1 MQDGKGIIGEIAIKS
16 HRLADRRGL
25 QSAMVL
31 DSFRPLSRR
40 ASVANMLFK
49 ARSAAVYGID
59 AHIIDVE
66 VDFSG
71 VILEKSEFST
81 VGLPDAAVRESR
93 DRVRSAIRNSG
104 FDIPPTRITINL
116 APADI
121 KKEGSGFDLP
131 IAIGILGAYGGL
143 HIKDISNFLLVGELG
158 LDGTLR
164 AVQGMLPIAIAARAA
179 GIKNLVI
186 PASNA
191 REAAVVEGVDVYPVQ
206 TLSEVRELLNSA
218 FLGTLHAKPLRIEA
232 ATLLDELKQFPY
244 DFKDVRGQQV
254 AKRALEVAA
263 AGGHN
268 ILMIGPPGSGKT
280 MLAKRLPSI
289 LAPLRFEEALETT
302 KIHSVAGVLDADRG
316 LVTHRPFRSPHH
328 TISDAGL
335 IGGGMI
341 PRPGEVSLAH
351 NGLLFLDELPEFP
364 RNVLEVLRQPLEDG
378 TVTIARAA
386 MSLTFPAR
394 FMLAAAMNP
403 CPCGYFNDKSR
414 ECMCTPPMIQRYVS
428 KVSGPLLDRI
438 DIHIE
443 VPAVQYKEL
452 RGRASAEGRQ
462 RFAFASWPPASA
474 STSASPPVERPARTR
489 QRKSQV
495 RGQAIFSNSQMNT
508 QQVRTFCDLSPDA
521 ERLLERAMQQQGL
534 TARAHDR
541 ILKVARTIA
550 DLGGEP
556 DIAVKHIAEA
566 IQYRTLDRS
575 YWA

>member
-1 MQDGKGIIGEIAIKS
+1 
-16 HRLADRRGL
+16 
-25 QSAMVL
+25 
-31 DSFRPLSRR
+31 
-40 ASVANMLFK
+40 MLYK
-49 ARSAAVYGID
+49 TRSAAVYGID

-66 VDFSG
+66 VDFSH
-71 VILEKSEFST
+71 VKTNEEQFAT

-93 DRVRSAIRNSG
+93 DRVRAAIKNSG
-104 FDIPPTRITINL
+104 FDLPPTRIIINL
-116 APADI
+116 APADL

-131 IAIGILGAYGGL
+131 IAVGILGAYGGL
-143 HIKDISNFLLVGELG
+143 ANPDVSDFVLVGELG
-158 LDGTLR
+158 LDGSLR
-164 AVQGMLPIAIAARAA
+164 SVQGMLPIAVAARAA

-191 REAAVVEGVDVYPVQ
+191 REAAVVQGLNVYPVRS
-206 TLSEVRELLNSA
+206 LLEVRELLNA
-218 FLGTLHAKPLRIEA
+218 AVLGQLTAQPLTVDSKA
-232 ATLLDELKQFPY
+232 LLNEGQDIGGP
-244 DFKDVRGQQV
+244 DFRDVRGQHV
-254 AKRALEVAA
+254 AKRALEVSA

-302 KIHSVAGVLDADRG
+302 KIHSVAGVLNAEEG

-351 NGLLFLDELPEFP
+351 NGVLFLDELPEFP

-378 TVTIARAA
+378 MVTISRAA
-386 MSLTFPAR
+386 MSLSFPAR

-403 CPCGYFNDKSR
+403 CPCGYFNDKSGK
-414 ECMCTPPMIQRYVS
+414 CICTPPMIQRYVS

-443 VPAVQYKEL
+443 VPAVQYREL
-452 RGRASAEGRQ
+452 RGGSAAEGSAEIRARVMSARERQYARFLEAGERTKGSGR
-462 RFAFASWPPASA
+462 SA
-474 STSASPPVERPARTR
+474 SRAV
-489 QRKSQV
+489 
-495 RGQAIFSNSQMNT
+495 FSNAQMT
-508 QQVRTFCDLSPDA
+508 TPQIRVHCELASDA
-521 ERLLERAMQQQGL
+521 ERMLERAMQQQGL
-534 TARAHDR
+534 SARAHDR

-550 DLGGEP
+550 DLDGTTGIE
-556 DIAVKHIAEA
+556 VKHIAEA

>member
-1 MQDGKGIIGEIAIKS
+1 
-16 HRLADRRGL
+16 
-25 QSAMVL
+25 
-31 DSFRPLSRR
+31 
-40 ASVANMLFK
+40 MLFK

-59 AHIIDVE
+59 AHLIDVE
-66 VDFSG
+66 IDFSQ
-71 VILEKSEFST
+71 IKLDKEQFST

-93 DRVRSAIRNSG
+93 DRVKSAIKNSG
-104 FDIPPTRITINL
+104 FEIPPTKITINL
-116 APADI
+116 SPADL

-131 IAIGILGAYGGL
+131 IAVGILGAYGAL
-143 HIKDISNFLLVGELG
+143 TIQDLSDFLLVGELG
-158 LDGTLR
+158 LDGSLR
-164 AVQGMLPIAIAARAA
+164 AVPGTLPIAVAARAN
-179 GIKNLVI
+179 GIRNLVV

-191 REAAVVEGVDVYPVQ
+191 REAAVVDGVNVYPVKS
-206 TLSEVRELLNSA
+206 LLEVRELLNSA
-218 FLGTLHAKPLRIEA
+218 ANGGIKTAPLAVRANE
-232 ATLLDELKQFPY
+232 LLNETQHFPF
-244 DFKDVRGQQV
+244 DFKDVRGQHV

-289 LAPLRFEEALETT
+289 LAPLKFEEALETT
-302 KIHSVAGVLDADRG
+302 KIHSVAGVLDGEQG
-316 LVTHRPFRSPHH
+316 LVAHRPFRSPHH

-335 IGGGMI
+335 IGGGMV

-378 TVTIARAA
+378 TVTISRAA
-386 MSLTFPAR
+386 MSLSFPAR

-403 CPCGYFNDKSR
+403 CPCGYFNDKRR

-443 VPAVQYKEL
+443 VPAVEYKEL
-452 RGRASAEGRQ
+452 RGGAAAEGSAEIRERVLAARRRQ
-462 RFAFASWPPASA
+462 HERFGEA
-474 STSASPPVERPARTR
+474 EARTKGSGKAASR
-489 QRKSQV
+489 RV
-495 RGQAIFSNSQMNT
+495 FANSQMNT
-508 QQVRTFCDLSPDA
+508 QQIRAFCVLESDA
-521 ERLLERAMQQQGL
+521 ERMLERAMQQQGL
-534 TARAHDR
+534 SARAHDR

-550 DLGGEP
+550 DLDGAENVGT
-556 DIAVKHIAEA
+556 KHIAEA

>member
-1 MQDGKGIIGEIAIKS
+1 
-16 HRLADRRGL
+16 
-25 QSAMVL
+25 
-31 DSFRPLSRR
+31 
-40 ASVANMLFK
+40 MLFK

-59 AHIIDVE
+59 ANIIEVE

-71 VILEKSEFST
+71 VKQKEDTFNT

-93 DRVRSAIRNSG
+93 DRVRSAIKNSG

-116 APADI
+116 APADL

-143 HIKDISNFLLVGELG
+143 QLKDLTNFVLVGELG
-158 LDGTLR
+158 LDGSLR
-164 AVQGMLPIAIAARAA
+164 AVQGMLPIAVAARRA
-179 GIKNLVI
+179 GIPNLI
-186 PASNA
+186 LPAGNA
-191 REAAVVEGVDVYPVQ
+191 REAAVVEGVNVYPVAN
-206 TLSEVRELLNSA
+206 LLEVRELLNSFA
-218 FLGTLHAKPLRIEA
+218 FGASTAAPLKVDTTE
-232 ATLLDELKQFPY
+232 LLSEMQYFPF
-244 DFKDVRGQQV
+244 DFKDVRGQHV

-302 KIHSVAGVLDADRG
+302 KIHSVAGVLDAEQG

-335 IGGGMI
+335 IGGGII

-378 TVTIARAA
+378 TVTIARAS
-386 MSLTFPAR
+386 MSLSFPAR

-414 ECMCTPPMIQRYVS
+414 DCMCTPPMIQRYVS

-443 VPAVQYKEL
+443 VPAVHYKEL
-452 RGRASAEGRQ
+452 RGGAAAEGSAEIRQ
-462 RFAFASWPPASA
+462 RVLAARERQHARFTTVGERTKGSARAAAKAVFANA
-474 STSASPPVERPARTR
+474 
-489 QRKSQV
+489 
-495 RGQAIFSNSQMNT
+495 QMST
-508 QQVRTFCDLSPDA
+508 QQIRLFCELSSDA
-521 ERLLERAMQQQGL
+521 ERILEKAMQQQGL
-534 TARAHDR
+534 SARAHDR

-550 DLGGEP
+550 DLEAAK

-575 YWA
+575 YWS

>member
-1 MQDGKGIIGEIAIKS
+1 
-16 HRLADRRGL
+16 
-25 QSAMVL
+25 
-31 DSFRPLSRR
+31 
-40 ASVANMLFK
+40 MLFK

-206 TLSEVRELLNSA
+206 TLSEVRELLNSV

-232 ATLLDELKQFPY
+232 ASLLNELQQFPY

-452 RGRASAEGRQ
+452 RGRASAEGSAEIRTRVLAARERQ
-462 RFAFASWPPASA
+462 HIRFAVPLNGQPERGKATAKSA
-474 STSASPPVERPARTR
+474 AKP
-489 QRKSQV
+489 
-495 RGQAIFSNSQMNT
+495 IFSNSQMNT
-508 QQVRTFCDLSPDA
+508 QQIRTFCELSPDA

-550 DLGGEP
+550 DLGSEP